1 MTGIELVAVGV
12 AGILGGVVNALA
24 GGGTLITF
32 PVLLAFGAPAVA
44 ANITNTVALCPGYLG
59 GALAQLNDLSGQ
71 RRTLYM
77 FGITSALGGLSGSI
91 LLLNTREETFSVLV
105 PYLILLAA
113 GLLAIEEPV
122 HRWHERRGNQGG
134 GRHTSATWKMVP
146 IFLASIYGG
155 YFGGGLSV
163 IILAVLALISNESL
177 TQVNAIKQVISL
189 CVNVAAAIFFVFSS
203 KSGCGNGR
211 RGFGRRGRRG
221 GRGGSGSAL
230 DTPRNCCAV
239 CGSSRNH
246 IFRSL
251 LTRKTGPL

>member
-12 AGILGGVVNALA
+12 AGILGGAVNALA

-32 PVLLAFGAPAVA
+32 PVLLAFGAPTVA
-44 ANITNTVALCPGYLG
+44 ANISNTVALCPGYLG
-59 GALAQLNDLSGQ
+59 GALAQLKDLSGQ
-71 RRTLYM
+71 GRTLYM
-77 FGITSALGGLSGSI
+77 FGITSALGGLAGGI

-113 GLLAIEEPV
+113 GLLAIEGPV

-134 GRHTSATWKMVP
+134 SRHTRVIWKMVP

-203 KSGCGNGR
+203 KVIWSAAVAMAVGALVGG
-211 RGFGRRGRRG
+211 GFGGLAADRVQPSVLRGIVV
-221 GRGGSGSAL
+221 L
-230 DTPRNCCAV
+230 FAV
-239 CGSSRNH
+239 AVA
-246 IFRSL
+246 IVYFVRS
-251 LTRKTGPL
+251 

>member
-203 KSGCGNGR
+203 KVIWSAAVAMAVGALVGG
-211 RGFGRRGRRG
+211 GFGGLAADRVQPSVLRGIVV
-221 GRGGSGSAL
+221 L
-230 DTPRNCCAV
+230 FAV
-239 CGSSRNH
+239 AVA
-246 IFRSL
+246 IVYFVRS
-251 LTRKTGPL
+251 